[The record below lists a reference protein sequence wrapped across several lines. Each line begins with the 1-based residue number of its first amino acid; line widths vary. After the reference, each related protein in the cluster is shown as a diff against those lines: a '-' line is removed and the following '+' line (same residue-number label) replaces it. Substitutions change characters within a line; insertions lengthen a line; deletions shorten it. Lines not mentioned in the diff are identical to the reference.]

1 MMKRAY
7 VVDGVRTPI
16 GRYAGALS
24 AVRPDDLA
32 AHVLRGLCARHTTV
46 DWSALDDVVLGC
58 VNQSGED
65 NRNVAR
71 MALLLA
77 GLPDSV
83 SGSTINRLCG
93 SSMDAVATAARAIKS
108 RIGVQLQ
115 TTGLPKYLTV
125 AETLEV
131 ITISLGNNST
141 GRPDFS
147 QKGVAVAPGR
157 TA

>member
-1 MMKRAY
+1 MKRAY

-32 AHVLRGLCARHTTV
+32 AHVLRGLCARHAAV

-93 SSMDAVATAARAIKS
+93 SGGDSVAVAARAIRAGEADIVLAGGVESMSRAPFVQPKS
-108 RIGVQLQ
+108 
-115 TTGLPKYLTV
+115 YS
-125 AETLEV
+125 A
-131 ITISLGNNST
+131 
-141 GRPDFS
+141 F
-147 QKGVAVAPGR
+147 AR
-157 TA
+157 TPEIFDT